1 MIEID
6 GSYGEGGGQ
15 LLRTALSLA
24 AITGQGIRI
33 EHIRARRS
41 KPGLRAQHLAAVRA
55 VAEICAAQL
64 EGAELDSRSLTFV
77 PSRPPQ
83 PGQYRWSIGT
93 AGATSLVF
101 QTVLWPLASAGAP
114 SQVTVTGGT
123 HVDWSPPID
132 YVQQVYLPALSTVS
146 GASVAQVV
154 IEEWGWYP
162 RGGGTIQATIAGDSQ
177 LHGLHL
183 SSRGSLCKVSVLSA
197 ASNLPE
203 HIRQRQAKQAD
214 LMLRKQGIK
223 PQVKSIDPPSPGQGT
238 AVFVLAEYD
247 KTRAGFTSYG
257 RIRKPAERVA
267 EEACRGFARFHK
279 RGRPVDRYLADQL
292 LLPLAL
298 ADDDSQYVAS
308 EITQHLVTNAWLI
321 QQFLDVCIVIEG
333 KEREPGIVKLSISR
347 NLYV

>member
-33 EHIRARRS
+33 ERIRARRS
-41 KPGLRAQHLAAVRA
+41 RPGLRAQHLAAVRA
-55 VAEICAAQL
+55 VAEICAAQV

-83 PGQYRWSIGT
+83 PGQYRWNIGT

-162 RGGGTIQATIAGDSQ
+162 RGGGTIQATIAGDSR
-177 LHGLHL
+177 LRGLRL
-183 SSRGSLCKVSVLSA
+183 SSRGSLCKVSVTSA

-203 HIRQRQAKQAD
+203 HVRQRQAKQAD
-214 LMLRKQGIK
+214 HILRKQGIK

-247 KTRAGFTSYG
+247 EARAGFTSYG

-298 ADDDSQYVAS
+298 ADGDSQYAAS

-321 QQFLDVCIVIEG
+321 QQFLDVRIVIEG
-333 KEREPGIVKLSISR
+333 EEREPGIVQVVHL
-347 NLYV
+347 